1 VLNDVVYTQVVLS
14 VGADERT
21 QHVAAAITGSGE
33 AWISA
38 SNWRGRPVLRIS
50 VSTAATDEEDTRR
63 SVAAI
68 RAAVAIR

>member
-21 QHVAAAITGSGE
+21 QHASAVTGSGE

-50 VSTAATDEEDTRR
+50 VSKAATDEEDTRR

-68 RAAVAIR
+68 RAAVPIR